1 MFGFKCVILLSTIER
16 KLDGGFHMDAM
27 SVLENSYYVINKNFE
42 FYKKNFGHIYYL
54 NVQDDETEF
63 IDRIFAKVE
72 NELSAQDKMLNYSI
86 SAIYTATAVLIEI
99 LSRNGIEFN
108 KNQIENICMGFS
120 NMQNDEISFSDKTV
134 EELDEI
140 LFGLLTERIDLESR
154 KKSGSERTPD
164 EIIKYMLDIIGYDS
178 AVSDSKTIVDP
189 ACGTGT
195 FIKQILDRF
204 IDGLYLNGAI
214 STYKERLL
222 EHKLIRA
229 YDTKPSNVFV
239 TKIVIISSLVKRN
252 LICEMKDVLDM
263 VRKLPVYCQDFLYVE
278 DHADYIIGN
287 PPYIRLQNM
296 SIEYRNFIKNKFVSA
311 TGRFDIFTCFL
322 EKSDKLLSENG
333 KMCLITSNKYLTAN
347 YGKGIR
353 EYLSQTGHVRKLV
366 DLYDTKFFG
375 AAVLPAIIMCENR
388 KSDNVDVDYI
398 GIKTTEQNTQFECL
412 KANELFEYIE
422 KKLTCGKS
430 FILYG
435 DESKQAF
442 EVSRS
447 KVKIPMDGKTWNFS
461 ARDDNLIKE
470 KMDEL
475 KLCSLVDI
483 FDICVGVKTTADTVF
498 VQPMTSSFVYEREFE
513 DSVIYPLIQS
523 FNVNKWNISWGESSK
538 DRYILYPHREI
549 EGKMVAIPLE
559 EIPKAA
565 EYFEEC
571 SEVLKKRSYLIKS
584 KNRKWYECWVPQ
596 KLSKFQQTKI
606 ITRDIVSRNSF
617 ALDESGRICQG
628 NTFFLTRKPSVFMSE
643 YLGLN
648 EHQYYCF
655 MLGVLNS
662 KAMEYYQKM
671 ISGCLYSQK
680 YRYTTSNLNRWPI
693 PEIRREDAV
702 TIAGYVDD
710 LIVGMEGALESEI
723 DKIIYDAFDLTKEEV
738 LTIENFIGK
747 ENC

>member
-1 MFGFKCVILLSTIER
+1 M
-16 KLDGGFHMDAM
+16 
-27 SVLENSYYVINKNFE
+27 
-42 FYKKNFGHIYYL
+42 

-204 IDGLYLNGAI
+204 IDGLYVNGAI

-412 KANELFEYIE
+412 KANELFEYVE
-422 KKLTCGKS
+422 KQLTCGKS

-447 KVKIPMDGKTWNFS
+447 KVKIPTDGKTWNFA

-498 VQPMTSSFVYEREFE
+498 VQPMTSSFVYEHEFE
-513 DSVIYPLIQS
+513 DIVIYPLIQS
-523 FNVNKWNISWGESSK
+523 FNVNKWNVSWGESSK

-571 SEVLKKRSYLIKS
+571 SEVLKKRSYLMKS

-606 ITRDIVSRNSF
+606 ITRDIVSKNSF

-710 LIVGMEGALESEI
+710 LIVGMEGGLESEI